1 MTFRLTQSFPSNY
14 RLALN
19 FRSLGARTDVT
30 GKVVRY
36 LQESEVLVGEPYVE
50 VEAMKM
56 IMPHQGHRES
66 GKITHSLCSVISAGD
81 SHPSS

>member
-1 MTFRLTQSFPSNY
+1 MTFSTDPVISLQLQAGPQFSIPRSF
-14 RLALN
+14 
-19 FRSLGARTDVT
+19 GTDVT

-56 IMPHQGHRES
+56 IMPHQGHR
-66 GKITHSLCSVISAGD
+66 KWKDHPLSL
-81 SHPSS
+81 